1 MALHAAQPVRQLR
14 RVLRR
19 GVDAVH
25 QRVFKDHAAARL
37 FDIVAA
43 RVQRLVHR
51 IGVGHGHEPLSHL
64 VVWRMQGERER
75 HRQILL
81 REAAHV
87 RHQPAGGERHAA
99 HADAQ
104 PALHAQDAQE
114 AHDVVVVVHR
124 LAAAHQHDVADL
136 LPLRRKHAV
145 RTDDLP
151 QNLARAQAARAA
163 VERGGAERAA
173 HAAAHL
179 RGHAERVA
187 VLVAHE
193 HALDDV
199 PVVQAIEQLD
209 CAVELRGDRLEHLH
223 RVVKAVF
230 RQRLAQ
236 RLGQIAHPLKRH
248 ALMQPREHLLRAEGR
263 LPHVL
268 QIDAQ
273 LLGRHAQQL
282 RLHHALT
289 LRMRQTKKP
298 SVPSRCASICRPS
311 AVSCAASAS
320 GSSAPIGKTSY
331 SG

>member
-1 MALHAAQPVRQLR
+1 MALHAAQPARQLGR
-14 RVLRR
+14 LLRR
-19 GVDAVH
+19 GIHAVH
-25 QRVFKDHAAARL
+25 QRVLKDHAAARL

-43 RVQRLVHR
+43 GVQHIVH
-51 IGVGHGHEPLSHL
+51 GVGVGYGHQPLSHL
-64 VVWRMQGERER
+64 IVRRVQRERKR

-104 PALHAQDAQE
+104 SALHAQDAQE
-114 AHDVVVVVHR
+114 AHDVVVVVQR

-136 LPLRRKHAV
+136 LPLWREHAV
-145 RTDDLP
+145 GADDLA
-151 QNLARAQAARAA
+151 QDLARAQAARAA
-163 VERGGAERAA
+163 VERRGAERTA
-173 HAAAHL
+173 HPAAHL
-179 RGHAERVA
+179 RRDAERVA

-199 PVVQAIEQLD
+199 PVVQAVEQLD
-209 CAVELRGDRLEHLH
+209 RAVELRGDRLEHLH
-223 RVVKAVF
+223 GVVQAVF
-230 RQRLAQ
+230 GQRLAQ
-236 RLGQIAHPLKRH
+236 RLGQIAHALKRH
-248 ALMQPREHLLRAEGR
+248 ALMQPREELLRAEGR
-263 LPHVL
+263 LPQLL